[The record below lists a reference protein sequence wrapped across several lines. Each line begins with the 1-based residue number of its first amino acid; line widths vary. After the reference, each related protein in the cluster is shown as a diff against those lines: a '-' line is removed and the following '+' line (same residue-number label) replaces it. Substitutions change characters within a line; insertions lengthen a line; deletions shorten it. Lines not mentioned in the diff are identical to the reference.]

1 MEPERLGTL
10 IDRHADALALYARQ
24 WADAPEDVV
33 QEAFVKLAGLPIDPD
48 EPAAW
53 LYRAVR
59 NAAIN
64 AGIAGRRRRKREA
77 EAAAGADPWFEP
89 DSATADGIDPE
100 AARAALSGLPA
111 EQREVVV
118 AHLWGGLSF
127 EQVAAAV
134 GSSASTVHRRYQ
146 AGLATLRDLLEVP
159 CRPTRNPR

>member
-1 MEPERLGTL
+1 MEPERLGAL
-10 IDRHADALALYARQ
+10 IDRHADALSLYARQ

-33 QEAFVKLAGLPIDPD
+33 QEAFVKLAGLPITPD

-64 AGIAGRRRRKREA
+64 AGIAGRRRRRREA
-77 EAAAGADPWFEP
+77 EAAAEAAPWFVP
-89 DSATADGIDPE
+89 DDSADDHIDPE
-100 AARAALSGLPA
+100 VARSALASLPA

-134 GSSASTVHRRYQ
+134 GSSASTAHRRYQ
-146 AGLATLRDLLEVP
+146 AGLSTLRDLLGVP
-159 CRPTRNPR
+159 CRPTKTPR